1 MLLKLCWRTILEL
14 HDTILLYVIGSSF
27 LPFFLFIEQNKS
39 LLKFYNESNH
49 KDSKFMSTEQ
59 FEHLFTIYTSIGLV
73 IATVILALATVILAM
88 VTASPFLS
96 MRERDIMLV

>member
-1 MLLKLCWRTILEL
+1 
-14 HDTILLYVIGSSF
+14 
-27 LPFFLFIEQNKS
+27 
-39 LLKFYNESNH
+39 
-49 KDSKFMSTEQ
+49 MSTEQ